1 MLQIDIITV
10 VRVVRFIIMSFLVGV
25 KFFLIDIDI
34 LNFYKLSVS
43 YYLVR
48 TVIDEGS
55 TDAVFSL
62 EEF

>member
-1 MLQIDIITV
+1 
-10 VRVVRFIIMSFLVGV
+10 MSFLVGV